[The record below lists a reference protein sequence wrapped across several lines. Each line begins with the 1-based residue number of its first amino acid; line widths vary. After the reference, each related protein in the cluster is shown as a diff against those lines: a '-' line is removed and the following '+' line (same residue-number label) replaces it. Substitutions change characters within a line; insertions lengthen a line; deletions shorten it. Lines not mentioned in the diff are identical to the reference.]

1 MRRAGHL
8 FDAIVDRG
16 NLQWAF
22 WKASKGKPASRAV
35 RAFAAD
41 LDGNLF
47 RMARGLQD
55 GTLELGRFDQSVIYD
70 PKQRIITAPWFDE
83 RVLHHAIINVCEP
96 VFERWLIRDT
106 YACLR
111 GRGREAAIARAR
123 CFSAR
128 EGFFLNTDIRSYFDC
143 VSHDV
148 LVSRLQQLF
157 KDRRLLVLL
166 ERIVRSFRGSSGR
179 GLPIGSLMS
188 QHFANFYLGWFDR
201 FVKETL
207 RVRGYVR
214 YMDDSLLWGSSAASL
229 RETLGRCRTYL
240 DEELLLSFKAEPYI
254 NRTAHGVDFLG
265 CRVFPDH
272 VVLNRRS
279 RRRFAGKMR
288 DLEQGYLDG
297 EVGDDELQAR
307 STSLVAF
314 TMAAGARSWHFR
326 RAVLEQ
332 CPVSGRRPRTG

>member
-1 MRRAGHL
+1 MRRAGQL
-8 FDAIVDRG
+8 FDAILDRE

-22 WKASKGKPASRAV
+22 WKASHGKPASRAV
-35 RAFAAD
+35 REFAAD

-47 RMARGLQD
+47 RLARGLQD

-70 PKQRIITAPWFDE
+70 PKQRIITAPWFEE
-83 RVLHHAIINVCEP
+83 RVLHHAIMNVCQP
-96 VFERWLIRDT
+96 VLESWLIRDT
-106 YACLR
+106 YACLP

-123 CFSAR
+123 GFSAS
-128 EGFFLNTDIRSYFDC
+128 EGFFLKTDIRKYFDS

-148 LVSRLQQLF
+148 LLARLERLF

-166 ERIVRSFRGSSGR
+166 ERIVRSFRGSLGC

-201 FVKETL
+201 YVKETL

-214 YMDDSLLWGSSAASL
+214 YMDDTLLWGSSAASL
-229 RETLGRCRTYL
+229 RETLDQCRTYIDDKL
-240 DEELLLSFKAEPYI
+240 CLTFKPEPYI
-254 NRTAHGVDFLG
+254 NRTRHGVDFLG
-265 CRVFPDH
+265 CRVFPSH

-279 RRRFAGKMR
+279 RRRFTGKLR
-288 DLEQGYLDG
+288 ALETSYLDG
-297 EVGDDELQAR
+297 QIGEDELQAR

-332 CPVSGRRPRTG
+332 MPVSGRRPRAG

>member
-8 FDAIVDRG
+8 FAAILDRE
-16 NLQWAF
+16 NLQAAF
-22 WKASKGKPASRAV
+22 WKASRGKPASRAI

-41 LDGNLF
+41 LDRNLW
-47 RMARGLQD
+47 RMARGLRD

-70 PKQRIITAPWFDE
+70 PKLRLITAPCFEE
-83 RVLHHAIINVCEP
+83 RVLHQAIMNVCEP

-123 CFSAR
+123 WFSAR
-128 EGFFLNTDIRSYFDC
+128 EGFFLKTDIRSYFDS

-148 LVSRLQQLF
+148 LVARLERLF
-157 KDRRLLVLL
+157 KDRRLLGLL
-166 ERIVRSFRGSSGR
+166 ERIVRSFRGRLGR

-188 QHFANFYLGWFDR
+188 QHFANFYLGGFDR
-201 FVKETL
+201 YVKERL

-214 YMDDSLLWGSSAASL
+214 YMDDTLLWGSSAAAL
-229 RETLGRCRTYL
+229 RETLDCCRIYV
-240 DEELLLSFKAEPYI
+240 DEELRLSFKAEPYI

-279 RRRFAGKMR
+279 RRRFARKLR
-288 DLEQGYLDG
+288 DVEQRFLDG
-297 EVGDDELQAR
+297 AIGEDELQAR

-314 TMAAGARSWHFR
+314 TMAAGAKSCHFR
-326 RAVLEQ
+326 RAVLKWM
-332 CPVSGRRPRTG
+332 PVSGR